1 MANFVRIAGVSELRP
16 GTAIGRAVE
25 AASATVALIRVAD
38 QVYAIDDRCP
48 HRGGSLSRGSVDG
61 TVVICPSHGWRF
73 DVTTGQCVGRP
84 GVGPRRYSVRIEGDD
99 VMIELPDP
107 APAAGPNSPCCLV
120 RFGAMGHVGK
130 FRVHESARVARGAR
144 VIVQSTRGLEV
155 GEVLFEAGGE
165 SRLLVDQPDS
175 GIVLREMTADDRV
188 SAGILREGQKR
199 AFESCRR
206 LIDDRRVAVALVD
219 VEQLFDGKTIIFY
232 FLGDPPPELAELTNE
247 LAGRYA
253 AQVMFRP
260 FGDAAVGG
268 CGDGCQ
274 RDGEHGCGT
283 CGTDGDCGGGRC
295 SESDTLQK

>member
-1 MANFVRIAGVSELRP
+1 MGNFVRIAGVSELRP
-16 GTAIGRAVE
+16 GAATAKRLE
-25 AASATVALIRVAD
+25 STSATVALFRVAD
-38 QVYAIDDRCP
+38 QIYAIDNECP
-48 HRGGSLSRGSVDG
+48 HRGGSLEHGSLDG
-61 TVVICPSHGWRF
+61 LVVTCPLHGWRF
-73 DVTTGQCVGRP
+73 DVTNGQCVGRP
-84 GVGPRRYSVRIEGDD
+84 GAGTRRYAVRVDGDD
-99 VMIELPDP
+99 VMIELPDA

-130 FRVHESARVARGAR
+130 FRVDEAGRVARGAR
-144 VIVQSTRGLEV
+144 VIVQSSRGQEV
-155 GEVLFEAGGE
+155 GEVLLAAGGE
-165 SRLLVDQPDS
+165 SRLLADQPDS

-188 SAGILREGQKR
+188 AAGILREGQKR

-206 LIDDRRVAVALVD
+206 LIDDRRVPVALVD

-232 FLGDPPPELAELTNE
+232 LLGDPPPELAELTNE

-260 FGDAAVGG
+260 FGDSAVGG

-283 CGTDGDCGGGRC
+283 CGTDGECGGGRC
-295 SESDTLQK
+295 G